1 MNGYIDLHLHSTFS
15 DGALTPA
22 QLVHHALDAHLR
34 AIAITDHDTVD
45 GNTEALAEGQ
55 VRGLEV
61 IPGVELS
68 IAYSRGELH
77 ILGYYVDHLDPA
89 LHEELRRLREYRRR
103 RNPQIIRKLAGLGIE
118 LNLEAIRAKI
128 NNGNVGRPHIAAAMV
143 ESGYVRSVKEAFNR
157 YLRKDGPAYV
167 PKEMLSAPEGIQLV
181 RRFGGVPVLAHPL
194 TLEIQDPTELGD
206 FLSQLKADGLGGI
219 EAYYLSDSRCPV
231 ELYRELAQRLDLCLT
246 GGSDFHGPVKP
257 EVAIGTGRG
266 KTRLPYHL
274 VEELKARRPPAPAA
288 VTSDTGGSSTRQ
300 NL

>member
-45 GNTEALAEGQ
+45 GNAEALAEGRE
-55 VRGLEV
+55 RGLEV

-68 IAYSRGELH
+68 IAYSQGELH

-89 LHEELRRLREYRRR
+89 LHEELLRLREYRRR
-103 RNPQIIRKLAGLGIE
+103 RNPQIIRKLADLGIE
-118 LNLEAIRAKI
+118 LNLEAIRQKI

-143 ESGYVRSVKEAFNR
+143 EAGHVRSVKEAFNR

-167 PKEMLSAPEGIQLV
+167 PKEMLSAPDGIQLV
-181 RRFGGVPVLAHPL
+181 RRFGGIPVLAHPH
-194 TLEIQDPTELGD
+194 TLEIRDPAELDD
-206 FLSQLKADGLGGI
+206 FVGRLKADGLGGI

-231 ELYRELAQRLDLCLT
+231 EFYREIAQRFDLCLT
-246 GGSDFHGPVKP
+246 GGSDYHGPVKP

-274 VEELKARRPPAPAA
+274 VEELKARRIPSAAPVATDA
-288 VTSDTGGSSTRQ
+288 GGSSTRF
-300 NL
+300 NR